1 MTLNKLGKNDFE
13 KNIQMQL
20 FMKTYG
26 FQNYFAW
33 SICIMLTNE
42 FYNCTNFCCIRTK
55 LQIHYGQYRHT
66 DNDGQQIIWS
76 TIPELAPHI
85 VVQDDKNPELIN
97 HLSIASS

>member
-1 MTLNKLGKNDFE
+1 M
-13 KNIQMQL
+13 
-20 FMKTYG
+20 G
-26 FQNYFAW
+26 FKIILPGAYVLCWQTSFTTVPI
-33 SICIMLTNE
+33 SV
-42 FYNCTNFCCIRTK
+42 IRTK